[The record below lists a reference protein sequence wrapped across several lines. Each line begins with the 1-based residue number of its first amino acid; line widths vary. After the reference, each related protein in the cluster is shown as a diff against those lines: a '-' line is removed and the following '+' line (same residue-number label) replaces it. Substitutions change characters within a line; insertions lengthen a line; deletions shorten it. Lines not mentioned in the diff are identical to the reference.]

1 MNIGADRPD
10 DCECEHMP
18 SGIACTPC
26 TEKGFSTP
34 ANVVQ
39 NRVLK

>member
-1 MNIGADRPD
+1 MNLGGTRPD

-18 SGIACTPC
+18 SGIACPAC

-39 NRVLK
+39 NGVLK